1 MEMAKE
7 NTPPKEPTPFE
18 KFTEAAKR
26 VFNLPKDQV
35 RQTIEKYPHPRQP
48 RKSKKKK

>member
-7 NTPPKEPTPFE
+7 NTPPQEPTPFE

-26 VFNLPKDQV
+26 VFNLPKDRV
-35 RQTIEKYPHPRQP
+35 EKVKAKYPSPT
-48 RKSKKKK
+48 KKKKEK